1 MLQQM
6 KTKSFVGLLACIIA
20 TSIIVCLYGDPKPSI
35 HEIVTETH
43 RQLSQLK
50 KLKVVSP
57 VQKDPVPEE
66 RYLKSLGFT
75 DNPRLF
81 PTNVWN
87 NVSLPVFVTA
97 VTSGDSDLTVEFI
110 RSHQHCFPNHLLLIY
125 DIGLDSEEFLLVYKF
140 CNNTNCTIRKFNF
153 DNYPSHVSNLKLFAH
168 RPIIIQEVLDQAG
181 AVIWI
186 DVNFKIISSQI
197 DGVLQKAQKEG
208 LVSWS
213 IDQPTSTLTHPKMFD
228 YFQTRQ
234 DNFYFHRMVEP
245 SHILLYNTGLIHQH
259 LMLPWVQCALT
270 PDCIAP
276 IGAQSTGCRF
286 DKKPLYRYSGC
297 HRYDMS
303 ALNVILG
310 IMFDYNNCYV
320 ASNEDKF
327 FQKIEERLDNEIMTK
342 ENTTSTVH
350 EIIQGKTA

>member
-50 KLKVVSP
+50 KLKVVAP

-97 VTSGDSDLTVEFI
+97 VASGDSELTIEFI
-110 RSHQHCFPNHLLLIY
+110 KSHQHCFPNHVLLIY
-125 DIGLDSEEFLLVYKF
+125 DIGLDTEEFLLVIDFYNSLITCSF
-140 CNNTNCTIRKFNF
+140 YWLIFF
-153 DNYPSHVSNLKLFAH
+153 M
-168 RPIIIQEVLDQAG
+168 QEVLDQAG
-181 AVIWI
+181 AVIWM

-276 IGAQSTGCRF
+276 IGAQSSGCRF

-310 IMFDYNNCYV
+310 IMFDYTNCYV

-327 FQKIEERLDNEIMTK
+327 FQKVEERLENENMQK
-342 ENTTSTVH
+342 DNTTSMVH
-350 EIIQGKTA
+350 EVVQMKNA